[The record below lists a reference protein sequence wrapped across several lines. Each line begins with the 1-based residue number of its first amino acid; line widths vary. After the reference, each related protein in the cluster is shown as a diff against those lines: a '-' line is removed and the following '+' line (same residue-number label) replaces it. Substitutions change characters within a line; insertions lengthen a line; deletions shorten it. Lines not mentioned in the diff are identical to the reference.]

1 MADFQQNNEEKLQE
15 QREVLER
22 EYANKQADLALR
34 EQQIA
39 EAEAKTAAVVPGE
52 PPIIEKSSRYVSRVM
67 VSLHSCS
74 SKEGFG
80 TPTRTVNL

>member
-1 MADFQQNNEEKLQE
+1 MADFQQNNEEKFQE

-39 EAEAKTAAVVPGE
+39 EAEAKL
-52 PPIIEKSSRYVSRVM
+52 RQ
-67 VSLHSCS
+67 LCL
-74 SKEGFG
+74 
-80 TPTRTVNL
+80 VNHQL